1 MANRPRL
8 NPSDTA
14 AINEACH
21 WFFCLREGERSQAD
35 LDRWL
40 ASNPRHQQAWHWVTA
55 AQQRFEP
62 AQAPEIRQSLLQTQ
76 APRRQT
82 LKGLL
87 LLAGAGGLGW
97 GAVHWKLL
105 PGIGPDMQT
114 ALGQISHNTLPDGSQ
129 LWLDTRSSVNI
140 AFDNGLRRLIMGD
153 GRILI
158 QTASDPEQRPL
169 VVDVPAGRITA
180 LGTRF
185 SIHRHGAQVQVAVF
199 EGAVKLEN
207 KNETIPAVIIQTG
220 EQALFTP
227 GKQATTQ
234 AAPNEK
240 HATAWTRGLLIA
252 RDMPLQAFLTELSR
266 YRRGIIRCEPA
277 LQPLKLLGIYPLN
290 DTDAALEVL
299 AHTLPVRIER
309 PWPLWVSVEAR

>member
-105 PGIGPDMQT
+105 PGIGPDIQT

-129 LWLDTRSSVNI
+129 LWLDTRSSANI
-140 AFDNGLRRLIMGD
+140 AYDDTVRRIIMGD

-158 QTASDPEQRPL
+158 QTAKDARRPL

-185 SIHRHGAQVQVAVF
+185 SVERHQDRVKVAVF
-199 EGAVKLEN
+199 EGAVRLESG
-207 KNETIPAVIIQTG
+207 TPGVPPIVLASG
-220 EQALFTP
+220 EQTWFVPDLPTELP
-227 GKQATTQ
+227 S
-234 AAPNEK
+234 PVNENRD
-240 HATAWTRGLLIA
+240 TAWTRGLLIA
-252 RDMPLQAFLTELSR
+252 HDMPLETFLNELSR
-266 YRRGIIRCEPA
+266 YRRGIIRCEPE
-277 LQPLKLLGIYPLN
+277 LRHLKLVGIYPLH

-299 AHTLPVRIER
+299 THTLPVKVER
-309 PWPLWVSVEAR
+309 PWPLWISVQAR